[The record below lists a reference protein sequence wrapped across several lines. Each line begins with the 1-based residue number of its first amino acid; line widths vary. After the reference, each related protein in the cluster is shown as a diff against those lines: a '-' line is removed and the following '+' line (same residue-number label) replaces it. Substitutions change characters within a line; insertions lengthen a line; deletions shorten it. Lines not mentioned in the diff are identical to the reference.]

1 MINRT
6 NKTPVAEHIHAAQYL
21 RMSTEH
27 QEYSPQNQ
35 ADAIQ
40 QYAAV
45 HQMTIVR
52 TYADHGRSGLK
63 VAGRAGLRTLL
74 DDVAS
79 RRHDFT
85 ALLVYDISRW
95 GRFQDT
101 DESAYYEF
109 MLKKAGIRIHYCA
122 EQFLND
128 CSPQSI
134 LFKTLKRTMAAEY
147 SRELSAKVFAGQ
159 CRLIELGYRQGGIAG
174 FALRR
179 QLLDKCGVPKTRL
192 APKEYKSI
200 HTDRVILVPGPQSE
214 VAVVKRIYRK
224 FIALGKGETQIADE
238 LNAKGVKSSS
248 GKPWAAF
255 SVHEVLTNPKYAGMN
270 VYNRSS
276 FKLKQNMCGILPTY
290 GSRRMGRSNRSC
302 PR

>member
-95 GRFQDT
+95 GVSR
-101 DESAYYEF
+101 
-109 MLKKAGIRIHYCA
+109 IRMKVPIA
-122 EQFLND
+122 SL
-128 CSPQSI
+128 CSRNP
-134 LFKTLKRTMAAEY
+134 
-147 SRELSAKVFAGQ
+147 VFVSTT
-159 CRLIELGYRQGGIAG
+159 
-174 FALRR
+174 
-179 QLLDKCGVPKTRL
+179 VP
-192 APKEYKSI
+192 
-200 HTDRVILVPGPQSE
+200 
-214 VAVVKRIYRK
+214 
-224 FIALGKGETQIADE
+224 
-238 LNAKGVKSSS
+238 SS
-248 GKPWAAF
+248 
-255 SVHEVLTNPKYAGMN
+255 
-270 VYNRSS
+270 
-276 FKLKQNMCGILPTY
+276 C
-290 GSRRMGRSNRSC
+290 
-302 PR
+302 